1 MANGIKVQGI
11 DNQGVVAEGKNKG
24 TDTLIQVNESIIEG
38 NCTLILVN
46 GDRKQDFGDWFKVF
60 EAEEQDFDDSGQDN
74 EILLEED
81 VTLLEENDA

>member
-1 MANGIKVQGI
+1 M
-11 DNQGVVAEGKNKG
+11 
-24 TDTLIQVNESIIEG
+24 NESIIEG